1 MNAVVLTYYL
11 KRTNIFYD
19 CEKLQCAIYICDYL
33 LFYFNNNVK
42 ATRFAID

>member
-19 CEKLQCAIYICDYL
+19 CEKCAIYICDYL